1 MDYNSLKYIIVVDKH
16 QSITKAAEE
25 LFLTQPNIS
34 KAIQNVE
41 KEINIEIF
49 TRTSKGVITT
59 PQGKEFI
66 RKATKIIKNFD
77 DFTKEFSPSNQT
89 IFNMSI
95 AHPDDIYF
103 QNKIIDISKKF
114 NDEKEINVN
123 VLEGTTEEVIDMVI
137 KETINLGVI
146 CINEHD
152 LAYYK
157 KLLLLNNLDYISK
170 PPLELKATFHLSNP
184 LSSLTYIDKNLLEN
198 QTLITTN
205 TNDYYKYYNEKY
217 HLLLSTNVVKV
228 STGFNQIAMLEKV
241 NNSYLLSLP
250 ISDEILNIYN
260 CKSITLNTGIGGW
273 VTLFVY
279 KKTTTLTNLEK
290 EFINTL

>member
-1 MDYNSLKYIIVVDKH
+1 MDYNSLKYIIAVDKH
-16 QSITKAAEE
+16 QSISKAAEE

-89 IFNMSI
+89 LFNMSI

-103 QNKIIDISKKF
+103 QNKVIDISKKF
-114 NDEKEINVN
+114 NDENEININ
-123 VLEGTTEEVIDMVI
+123 VLEGTTEEIMDMVL
-137 KETINLGVI
+137 KETINLGII
-146 CINEHD
+146 CVNEHD
-152 LAYYK
+152 FAYYK
-157 KLLLLNNLDYISK
+157 KLLMFNNLDYISK
-170 PPLELKATFHLSNP
+170 APLELKVTFHQSNP
-184 LSSLTYIDKNLLEN
+184 LATLTYMDKNLLEN

-217 HLLLSTNVVKV
+217 HVVLSPNVVKV
-228 STGFNQIAMLEKV
+228 STGFNQIAMLGKV
-241 NNSYLLSLP
+241 RNSYLLSLP
-250 ISDEILNIYN
+250 ISDEILDMYN
-260 CKSITLNTGIGGW
+260 CKSITLNSSVGGW

-279 KKTTTLTNLEK
+279 KKTAALTELEK
-290 EFINTL
+290 ELINTL